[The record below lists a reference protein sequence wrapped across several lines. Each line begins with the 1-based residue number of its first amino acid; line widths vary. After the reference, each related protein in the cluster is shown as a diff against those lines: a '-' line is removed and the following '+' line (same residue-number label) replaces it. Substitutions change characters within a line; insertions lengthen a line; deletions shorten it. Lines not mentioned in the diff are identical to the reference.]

1 MTNSTAK
8 FKSALRESVS
18 KEFAHV
24 PTDENSIDHTFSKN
38 FEKQMDKLIKSQR
51 KTYYVLLNTA
61 AKRVAVILVV
71 CLVILTATF
80 SIKAFREPTV
90 NLIKKVYSTFT
101 HYSFEGETTDIITK
115 EYTIKAPDGFKQT
128 YKHKSDGL
136 ISTQYENSSGVEI
149 HFNQMTT
156 RYSAGFT
163 VDTEHGETFTK
174 TINKMEVHF
183 QKRYDTQTVFW
194 TKDGYFFYITCFGDI
209 DSEAIEDMI
218 KSLN

>member
-1 MTNSTAK
+1 MTDNTSN

-24 PTDENSIDHTFSKN
+24 PTDENSIEYTFSKS
-38 FEKQMDKLIKSQR
+38 FESRMGKLIKSQR

-61 AKRVAVILVV
+61 AKRVAVILVA

-101 HYSFEGETTDIITK
+101 HYSFEGETTDTITK

-149 HFNQMTT
+149 HFTQMTT
-156 RYSAGFT
+156 KYSAGFT
-163 VDTEHGETFTK
+163 VDTEHGESSTK
-174 TINKMEVHF
+174 TINKIEVHF
-183 QKRYDTQTVFW
+183 QKWDDTQTIFW

-209 DSEAIEDMI
+209 DSEVIEHMI
-218 KSLN
+218 MSLN